1 MVDKKI
7 ILSVLIVVLIGI
19 IAATYQINLG
29 DDVLNPLSSV
39 QTENSPITDTLAA
52 PSAGDSANTA
62 NENQQNPSD
71 KQSADASGSQSTGSS
86 NNQATDSANSQGSGS
101 GSNQGSGALINA
113 NNPVNTGTGSSGSG
127 STNDGSSSNNEGST
141 NGGGPT
147 NGGSPTNG
155 GGSSVIT
162 QQDPNDPNVP
172 HILPD
177 TYNTK
182 VITVD
187 QAYQFII
194 KEPTHAKIDKNSATI
209 LDTDDGKWVKFDATD
224 DTTHAKIEVYVPLEP
239 ARKQVWYRNDDAD

>member
-62 NENQQNPSD
+62 NGNQQNPSD

-127 STNDGSSSNNEGST
+127 STNGGSSSNN
-141 NGGGPT
+141 
-147 NGGSPTNG
+147 GGSTNG

-162 QQDPNDPNVP
+162 QQDQNDPNVP

-209 LDTDDGKWVKFDATD
+209 LDRDDGKWVEFEATD
-224 DTTHAKIEVYVPLEP
+224 DTTHAKVKVYVPLEP
-239 ARKQVWYRNDDAD
+239 ARKQIWYRKDDAD